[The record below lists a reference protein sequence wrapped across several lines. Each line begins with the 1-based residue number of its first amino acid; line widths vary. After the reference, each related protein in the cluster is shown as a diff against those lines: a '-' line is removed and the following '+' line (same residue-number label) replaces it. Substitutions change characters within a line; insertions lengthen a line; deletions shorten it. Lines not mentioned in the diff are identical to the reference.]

1 MSHVKYIEIDHVLY
15 FEKRMYEKKK
25 KKRTSVIPASIYF
38 CLKAYVVNFMHF
50 IQTQMSIR
58 FGNYRLYK
66 AFSKVL
72 CFCEDGM
79 TTVTSQYGGVL
90 IY

>member
-1 MSHVKYIEIDHVLY
+1 MCYILKNECM
-15 FEKRMYEKKK
+15 KKKKKK